1 MNVCCVNSI
10 ESPHRGDSNE
20 YTQYIICNIKKK
32 IILNDPKSAAMG
44 FFSKVL
50 ENEFETVV
58 VNEPSVIQPLK
69 LYCIW
74 HFSTLLFI
82 LTPSIS
88 NY

>member
-1 MNVCCVNSI
+1 MNVCCVNSL
-10 ESPHRGDSNE
+10 ESLHQGDSNE
-20 YTQYIICNIKKK
+20 YTQYTVFNIKKK
-32 IILNDPKSAAMG
+32 IILNYPKSAAVG
-44 FFSKVL
+44 FFSKGL

-69 LYCIW
+69 LYCTW